1 MKLNFAKRNAPD
13 SNYKLS
19 SLKVNMEYCTISDKK
34 FWNSARSKPRAPCLK
49 NQTKC
54 DKVFHIVKQK
64 RLFMSCGRQIC
75 CRKGRKGRKTVS
87 TSVNMEDKN
96 PIQVAGRL
104 FGALEYLAV
113 HGETGLME
121 LASVLELNKTT
132 AHRVVSSLQYMG
144 YVRQNSDS
152 GKYEVTL
159 KLVDLADHVT
169 GRLDIVSA
177 ARPYLQHLVELTG
190 ETVHLVQ
197 LEGSDVVYIDKVE
210 SQAATIRMV
219 SRIGSRIPFYRSAVG
234 KAIAA
239 RLTEPEVRELWGA
252 CVIERTTPYTI
263 TNYEDFL
270 ETLEEV
276 RRKGYALDNEENE
289 TGVRCIGASL
299 DFGGTHPKY
308 AFSISV
314 PIGRMDNDRIR
325 ELSGYILKTKDE
337 IERGFRGAAGRA
349 LS

>member
-1 MKLNFAKRNAPD
+1 M
-13 SNYKLS
+13 
-19 SLKVNMEYCTISDKK
+19 V
-34 FWNSARSKPRAPCLK
+34 
-49 NQTKC
+49 
-54 DKVFHIVKQK
+54 
-64 RLFMSCGRQIC
+64 
-75 CRKGRKGRKTVS
+75 
-87 TSVNMEDKN
+87 DKN

-104 FGALEYLAV
+104 FGALEYLAI
-113 HGETGLME
+113 HGEAGLME
-121 LASVLELNKTT
+121 LASVLDLNKTT

-144 YVRQNSDS
+144 YVKQNSAS

-159 KLVDLADHVT
+159 KLADLADHVT

-177 ARPYLQHLVELTG
+177 VRPYLEQLMEETG

-197 LEGSDVVYIDKVE
+197 AEGADVVYIDKVE
-210 SQAATIRMV
+210 SRTATMRMV

-239 RLTEPEVRELWGA
+239 RLPEPEVRELWEN
-252 CVIERTTPYTI
+252 CEIERTTPYTI

-299 DFGGTHPKY
+299 DLGGVRPKY

-325 ELSGYILKTKDE
+325 ELSAFILQTKED
-337 IERGFRGAAGRA
+337 IEKGNRGAARHLGTGAGAGTRTGA
-349 LS
+349 GTGTGSGTGAEAKS